1 MKHQVLQNKSYKP
14 LLLLLTMKMRR
25 ASTDSSDNP
34 TSAADFSYDSTG
46 FDKPALDTS
55 TFSVDSP
62 KNPDYS
68 GLRTSSA
75 GSADNEIGESEMA
88 SGSWRLST
96 LVGANKEKLRWAH
109 CSMSETPKGFLTG
122 AVERLPRSN
131 LQCAELSVW
140 LDFRKSSD
148 NELRWICEALEKAT
162 LPELYLRSAST
173 RELWRMWMFS
183 LTICKPQGEAPFA
196 FYTDD
201 NIERT
206 MSRGKPKR
214 DDRLL

>member
-1 MKHQVLQNKSYKP
+1 MVKHQVFPQNKSYKP

-34 TSAADFSYDSTG
+34 TSAADFSYDSAG
-46 FDKPALDTS
+46 FDEPALDTS
-55 TFSVDSP
+55 TFSVNYP
-62 KNPDYS
+62 KNPDYR
-68 GLRTSSA
+68 GRRTSSA
-75 GSADNEIGESEMA
+75 GSADEDDGESEMA
-88 SGSWRLST
+88 PGSWRLST
-96 LVGANKEKLRWAH
+96 LVGANKEKSMWAH

-162 LPELYLRSAST
+162 LPELYFRSAST
-173 RELWRMWMFS
+173 REVWGMWIFS
-183 LTICKPQGEAPFA
+183 LTI
-196 FYTDD
+196 
-201 NIERT
+201 
-206 MSRGKPKR
+206 
-214 DDRLL
+214 